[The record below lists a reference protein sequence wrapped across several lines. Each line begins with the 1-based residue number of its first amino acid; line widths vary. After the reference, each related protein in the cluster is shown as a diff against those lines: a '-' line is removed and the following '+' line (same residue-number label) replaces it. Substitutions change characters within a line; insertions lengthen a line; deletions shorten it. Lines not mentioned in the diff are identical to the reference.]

1 MSGFIPAGWK
11 LIKSAEGDLNKDGLP
26 DVAGVL
32 EEQPETPPS
41 PADDGSSRVLF
52 IALAKAGGGYRL
64 SVQSNKAILR
74 SGQGGAF
81 GDPFDHISVDRGSLF
96 LRFYGGSSERWSYDY
111 QFRLQNGGWFLI
123 GVTTQVSNTNT
134 DEGASEDFNL
144 LTGKMISTTTDARG
158 KTLKKTSNR
167 GKRKLVNL
175 SSFDAEA
182 DEQPF

>member
-1 MSGFIPAGWK
+1 
-11 LIKSAEGDLNKDGLP
+11 
-26 DVAGVL
+26 
-32 EEQPETPPS
+32 
-41 PADDGSSRVLF
+41 
-52 IALAKAGGGYRL
+52 
-64 SVQSNKAILR
+64 
-74 SGQGGAF
+74 
-81 GDPFDHISVDRGSLF
+81 
-96 LRFYGGSSERWSYDY
+96 
-111 QFRLQNGGWFLI
+111 LQNGGWFLI